1 MPLPPG
7 PSSIIATFLL
17 IEQTCCLYSF
27 QHLIPDAWKSCL
39 LPGSSLVTCSSQAL
53 QRLAHPILSCLWTS
67 SHKPVCGTHSG
78 QTWWGW
84 KSWDPGRVEVIY
96 PHRYPDTENQAAS
109 NPDLVTS
116 HPENLFSDLSFISPY
131 LLRLRKKEKHSSCTC
146 LWLQVRETPSHT
158 DGGNVDIFFGYMLES
173 PKMRQASGLAEPAA
187 LWCRQWLPSF
197 SLYFLSVLP
206 LPTSFSFHL
215 ETDSPQGYKGY
226 PSAMVNFSADMTE
239 KRLSTQSPSLH
250 VYSMATDDCTHHC

>member
-158 DGGNVDIFFGYMLES
+158 DRGNVDIFFWLHAWKSKDETGF
-173 PKMRQASGLAEPAA
+173 QAGWASCSVMSSVARFFQSLFPFSSSSTHIILISFGNRFPSGL
-187 LWCRQWLPSF
+187 
-197 SLYFLSVLP
+197 
-206 LPTSFSFHL
+206 
-215 ETDSPQGYKGY
+215 
-226 PSAMVNFSADMTE
+226 
-239 KRLSTQSPSLH
+239 
-250 VYSMATDDCTHHC
+250 